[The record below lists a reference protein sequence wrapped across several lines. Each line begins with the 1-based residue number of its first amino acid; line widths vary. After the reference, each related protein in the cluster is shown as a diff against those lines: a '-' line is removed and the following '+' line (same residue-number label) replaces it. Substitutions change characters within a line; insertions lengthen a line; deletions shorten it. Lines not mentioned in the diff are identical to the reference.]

1 MLQGAD
7 IFIGVSKGNSLPEA
21 YIKKMNKD
29 PIILALANPIPEILP
44 QTAKEAGAFIVCTGR
59 SDFKNQVNNA
69 LAFTGLFRG
78 LIESGW
84 TKVDETFKLQVAL
97 AIAEYQENTKA
108 LNADHVLPDLLD
120 LSLHA
125 SVVKKIIDYVDR
137 LHGR

>member
-69 LAFTGLFRG
+69 LAFPGLFRG

-125 SVVKKIIDYVDR
+125 SVVKKIVDYVDR